1 MKPFSILKNIEGYS
15 RITKFSLSYTILVLC
30 MLFLLDNVPSS
41 QAQKFKDVEIIVN
54 QLDNNGTYMLV
65 GKGGNIGLSVG
76 DDGVLLID
84 SQFKQLTDKILSA
97 INNRITDKPVKFLI
111 NTHWHQ
117 DHTGGNENFV
127 KNGAIIIAHENVRER
142 LNSEQFVDFL
152 NKTFE
157 ASPLNALPTITYND
171 SITFYFNEDKI
182 DVYHLP
188 HAHTDGDSLIYFN
201 KKNIIHTGDIYVK
214 GRYPFID
221 HSSGGSI
228 DGIITGIEKIISIID
243 NETKIIPGHGLLS
256 NLGELQD
263 YLIMLK
269 DIRQQ
274 VLTMVNNGATL
285 NEIIKSDITS
295 KYDNLYSDSF
305 INSGDFLGFV
315 YNDVINI
322 NNFIW

>member
-1 MKPFSILKNIEGYS
+1 
-15 RITKFSLSYTILVLC
+15 

-54 QLDNNGTYMLV
+54 PLDNNGTYMLV

-76 DDGVLLID
+76 EDGVLLID

-111 NTHWHQ
+111 DTHWHQ

-142 LNSEQFVDFL
+142 LNTEQFVDFL

-188 HAHTDGDSLIYFN
+188 HAHTDGDSIIYFN
-201 KKNIIHTGDIYVK
+201 KRNIIHTGDIYVN

-243 NETKIIPGHGLLS
+243 NETKVIPGHGLLS

-274 VLTMVNNGATL
+274 VLIMVNNGATL
-285 NEIIKSDITS
+285 DEIIKSDITA
-295 KYDNLYSDSF
+295 KYDKLYSDNF

-315 YNDVINI
+315 YNDLIYK
-322 NNFIW
+322 

>member
-84 SQFKQLTDKILSA
+84 SQFKQLTDKILYA
-97 INNRITDKPVKFLI
+97 INNRITDKSVKFLI

-142 LNSEQFVDFL
+142 LNAEQFVDFL

-157 ASPLNALPTITYND
+157 ASPLNALPTITYKD

-188 HAHTDGDSLIYFN
+188 NAHTDGDSIIYFN
-201 KKNIIHTGDIYVK
+201 KRNIVHTGDIYVN

-315 YNDVINI
+315 YKDVII
-322 NNFIW
+322 YK

>member
-76 DDGVLLID
+76 NDGVLLID

-117 DHTGGNENFV
+117 DHTEGNENFV

-201 KKNIIHTGDIYVK
+201 KKNIIHTGDIYIK

-315 YNDVINI
+315 YNDVII
-322 NNFIW
+322 YK

>member
-97 INNRITDKPVKFLI
+97 INNRITDKSVKFLI

-142 LNSEQFVDFL
+142 LNAEQFVDFL

-157 ASPLNALPTITYND
+157 ASPLTALPTITYKD

-188 HAHTDGDSLIYFN
+188 NAHTDGDSIIYFN
-201 KKNIIHTGDIYVK
+201 KRNIIHTGDIYVN

-305 INSGDFLGFV
+305 INSEDFLGFV
-315 YNDVINI
+315 YNDVII
-322 NNFIW
+322 YK

>member
-1 MKPFSILKNIEGYS
+1 MKLLFVLKNIEESS
-15 RITKFSLSYTILVLC
+15 RIIKFFSTYAILVLC
-30 MLFLLDNVPSS
+30 ILFLLDNVPSS

-54 QLDNNGTYMLV
+54 QLDNNGTYMLF

-76 DDGVLLID
+76 EDGVLLID
-84 SQFKQLTDKILSA
+84 SQFKQLTKKILSA
-97 INNRITDKPVKFLI
+97 INNKITDKSVKYLI

-117 DHTGGNENFV
+117 DHTGGNENFAN
-127 KNGAIIIAHENVRER
+127 NGAVVIAQENVRER
-142 LNSEQFVDFL
+142 LNTKQFVEFL

-157 ASPLNALPTITYND
+157 ASPLKALPIITYND

-188 HAHTDGDSLIYFN
+188 NAHTDGDSIIYFN
-201 KKNIIHTGDIYVK
+201 KKNIIQTGDIYVN

-221 HSSGGSI
+221 HSSGGTI
-228 DGIITGIEKIISIID
+228 DGLITGIEKIISTIN

-274 VLTMVNNGATL
+274 VLTMIDNGATFDD
-285 NEIIKSDITS
+285 IMKSDITT
-295 KYDNLYSDSF
+295 KYNNLYSDSF
-305 INSGDFLGFV
+305 ITSEDFLGFV
-315 YNDVINI
+315 YKNMITYK
-322 NNFIW
+322 

>member
-1 MKPFSILKNIEGYS
+1 MKFFFVLKNIDGYP
-15 RITKFSLSYTILVLC
+15 RIIKLFLAYTILVLC

-111 NTHWHQ
+111 DTHWHQ

-127 KNGAIIIAHENVRER
+127 KNGAIILAHENVRER
-142 LNSEQFVDFL
+142 LNTEQFVDFL

-188 HAHTDGDSLIYFN
+188 HAHTDGDSIIYFN
-201 KKNIIHTGDIYVK
+201 KRNIIHTGDIYVN

-243 NETKIIPGHGLLS
+243 NETKVIPGHGLLS
-256 NLGELQD
+256 NLDELQD

-274 VLTMVNNGATL
+274 VLIMVNNGATL
-285 NEIIKSDITS
+285 DEIIKSDITA
-295 KYDNLYSDSF
+295 KYDKLYSDNF

-315 YNDVINI
+315 YNDLIYK
-322 NNFIW
+322 

>member
-97 INNRITDKPVKFLI
+97 INNRITDKSVKFLI

-142 LNSEQFVDFL
+142 LNAEQFVDFL

-157 ASPLNALPTITYND
+157 ASPLNALPTITYKD

-188 HAHTDGDSLIYFN
+188 NAHTDGDSIIYFN
-201 KKNIIHTGDIYVK
+201 KRNIIHTGDIYVN

-256 NLGELQD
+256 NLGELQN

-305 INSGDFLGFV
+305 INSEDFLGFV
-315 YNDVINI
+315 YNDVII
-322 NNFIW
+322 YK

>member
-1 MKPFSILKNIEGYS
+1 MKLFSILKNIEGYS

-76 DDGVLLID
+76 DNGVLLID

-97 INNRITDKPVKFLI
+97 INNRITDKSVKFLI

-117 DHTGGNENFV
+117 NHTGGNENFV

-142 LNSEQFVDFL
+142 LNAEQFVDFL

-157 ASPLNALPTITYND
+157 ASPLNALPTITYKD

-188 HAHTDGDSLIYFN
+188 HAHTDGDSIIYFN
-201 KKNIIHTGDIYVK
+201 KRNIIHTGDIYVN

-243 NETKIIPGHGLLS
+243 NDTKIIPSHGLLS

-315 YNDVINI
+315 YNEVITYK
-322 NNFIW
+322 

>member
-97 INNRITDKPVKFLI
+97 INNRITDNSVKFLI

-127 KNGAIIIAHENVRER
+127 KNGAIVIAHENVRER
-142 LNSEQFVDFL
+142 LNAEQFVDFL

-157 ASPLNALPTITYND
+157 ASPLNALPTITYKD
-171 SITFYFNEDKI
+171 SISFYFNEDKI

-188 HAHTDGDSLIYFN
+188 NAHTDGDSIIYFN
-201 KKNIIHTGDIYVK
+201 KRNIIHTGDIYVN

-274 VLTMVNNGATL
+274 VLTMINNGATL

-315 YNDVINI
+315 YNDLI
-322 NNFIW
+322 

>member
-1 MKPFSILKNIEGYS
+1 MKFFVVLKNIDGYS
-15 RITKFSLSYTILVLC
+15 RIIKLFLAYTILVLC

-65 GKGGNIGLSVG
+65 GKGGNIGVSVG
-76 DDGVLLID
+76 EDGVLLID
-84 SQFKQLTDKILSA
+84 SQFKQLTEKILSA

-127 KNGAIIIAHENVRER
+127 NNGAIIIAQENVRER
-142 LNSEQFVDFL
+142 LNTEQVIDFL
-152 NKTFE
+152 NKTFK
-157 ASPLNALPTITYND
+157 ASPLKALPTITYND
-171 SITFYFNEDKI
+171 SITFYLNDDKI

-188 HAHTDGDSLIYFN
+188 NAHTDGDSIIYFN
-201 KKNIIHTGDIYVK
+201 KRNIIHTGDMYVN

-228 DGIITGIEKIISIID
+228 DGLITGIEKIISTID
-243 NETKIIPGHGLLS
+243 HETKIIPGHGLLS
-256 NLGELQD
+256 NLDELQD

-274 VLTMVNNGATL
+274 VLIMVNNGATL
-285 NEIIKSDITS
+285 DEIIKSDITA
-295 KYDNLYSDSF
+295 KYDKLYSDNF

-315 YNDVINI
+315 YNDLIYK
-322 NNFIW
+322 

>member
-15 RITKFSLSYTILVLC
+15 RITKFSLSYTTLVLC

-142 LNSEQFVDFL
+142 LNAEQFVDFL

-188 HAHTDGDSLIYFN
+188 HAHTDGDSIIYFN
-201 KKNIIHTGDIYVK
+201 KRNIIHTGDIYVN

-256 NLGELQD
+256 NIGELQD

-315 YNDVINI
+315 YNDVII
-322 NNFIW
+322 YK